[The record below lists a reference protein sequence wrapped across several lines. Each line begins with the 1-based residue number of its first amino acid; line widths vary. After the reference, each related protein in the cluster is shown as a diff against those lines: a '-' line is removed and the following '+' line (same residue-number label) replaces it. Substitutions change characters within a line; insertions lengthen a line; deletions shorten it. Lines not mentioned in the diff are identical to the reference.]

1 MRRVAGFRES
11 PVSLRLMRTN
21 DVQARATP
29 TSRFCRGAWARAPF
43 PLPFLCLLPQ
53 LAACADGGD
62 PPAFVA
68 AADARQLMVSVIEPA
83 AEVYWDAVGVIMDE
97 EGTHEIEPR
106 TPEEWQTV
114 EDAAWV
120 LAESGNLLLL
130 DDRAQGRGHWIA
142 MSRSMIEVGRRAV
155 DAAAAKDPRAVFD
168 VGAEVYF
175 VCTGC
180 HAVYAA
186 ETLRPNALPAAESG
200 DSASGAPA
208 DGDPHTPDPRRP

>member
-1 MRRVAGFRES
+1 MPASRCRRWR
-11 PVSLRLMRTN
+11 
-21 DVQARATP
+21 
-29 TSRFCRGAWARAPF
+29 WARGRRWTRGRQRRTCGPF
-43 PLPFLCLLPQ
+43 SPRFACLLVP
-53 LAACADGGD
+53 LAACADQPE

-68 AADARQLMVSVIEPA
+68 AADSRQLMVSVIEPA

-106 TPEEWQTV
+106 TPEEWTAV
-114 EDAAWV
+114 ENAAWV

-130 DDRAQGRGHWIA
+130 EDRAQGRGHWIA

-155 DAAAAKDPRAVFD
+155 DAAAAKDAQAVFD

-186 ETLRPNALPAAESG
+186 ETLRPNALPGAASG
-200 DSASGAPA
+200 DSAA
-208 DGDPHTPDPRRP
+208 DMPVEGDPNTGDRYRP

>member
-11 PVSLRLMRTN
+11 PVSLTLMRPN
-21 DVQARATP
+21 DVQSRPTP
-29 TSRFCRGAWARAPF
+29 ASGFSRGWWTRGPCS
-43 PLPFLCLLPQ
+43 PLLACLLPP
-53 LAACADGGD
+53 LAACADNPE

-68 AADARQLMVSVIEPA
+68 AADSRQLMVSVIEPA

-106 TPEEWQTV
+106 TPEEWEVV
-114 EDAAWV
+114 ENAAWV
-120 LAESGNLLLL
+120 LAESGNLMLMEE
-130 DDRAQGRGHWIA
+130 RAQGRGHWIA

-155 DAAAAKDPRAVFD
+155 DAAAAKDPQAVFD

-180 HAVYAA
+180 HAVYAT
-186 ETLRPNALPAAESG
+186 ETLRPNALP
-200 DSASGAPA
+200 DSA
-208 DGDPHTPDPRRP
+208 RP